1 MAEGAF
7 SGSFVLHLD
16 EEDGRTLVGFAPG
29 PAGMAVLDLG
39 RGMSLAVD
47 FADPTTLVSCR
58 ADGWLRDDVLEVLV
72 GTRAAQQVARVRQ
85 SDRPVRIS
93 DGDDIERER
102 MRSGNWSAQPGN
114 DEAMAFGVCAVL
126 SSLAGDE
133 QRHELVRAVAALE
146 LAEQSRLLPLP
157 DDVTEGVAD
166 RARTRALDLLAD
178 GADAFEMLA
187 ERAPRTA
194 ARVRSLIRSVMADGP
209 GDELRWRRISQEFD
223 RLVRRRPTVRVSPA
237 LTSPRPSAMEPE
249 RVPKRVPERTVV
261 DLKPNGLLIVHRTA
275 ETDDEATW
283 VRVLQ
288 SPQLGLLAAAPLI
301 RSGSRRRA
309 ELLVPPDLTLEQ
321 LVVEV
326 TGDALPVTSTLEQI
340 RRAIDLGRRAATL
353 EALRSPRASEAWQ
366 ACARAWSALDDPRRA
381 QIASGHIGAQRAR
394 PASIAERV
402 EQTIDAA

>member
-1 MAEGAF
+1 VVDGAF

-16 EEDGRTLVGFAPG
+16 EDDGRNLVGFAPG

-72 GTRAAQQVARVRQ
+72 GTRAAQRVAQVQQ
-85 SDRPVRIS
+85 SDRPVRIA
-93 DGDDIERER
+93 DHDEMERER
-102 MRSGNWSAQPGN
+102 MRNSNWNGRPGN
-114 DEAMAFGVCAVL
+114 PVAMAFGVCAVL
-126 SSLAGDE
+126 SSLTDDE

-157 DDVTEGVAD
+157 DDVVEDVAN

-178 GADAFEMLA
+178 GADAFEQLA
-187 ERAPRTA
+187 ERDPRTA
-194 ARVRSLIRSVMADGP
+194 ARVRSLIRSVMADDP

-223 RLVRRRPTVRVSPA
+223 RRSR
-237 LTSPRPSAMEPE
+237 PRPSVRSAPARKSERPYALEPE
-249 RVPKRVPERTVV
+249 RVPERTVV
-261 DLKPNGLLIVHRTA
+261 DLKPNGLMIVHRPA
-275 ETDDEATW
+275 ETDDKATW

-288 SPQLGLLAAAPLI
+288 GPQLSLLAAAPLI
-301 RSGSRRRA
+301 RSGSRQRA

-321 LVVEV
+321 LVVEM
-326 TGDALPVTSTLEQI
+326 TKDALPVTSTLEQI

-353 EALRSPRASEAWQ
+353 EALRSPRASDAWQ
-366 ACARAWSALDDPRRA
+366 SCAIAWSALGDPRRA
-381 QIASGHIGAQRAR
+381 QLALDHFGIGRSR
-394 PASIAERV
+394 SASIAERV
-402 EQTIDAA
+402 ESVFDVAS

>member
-1 MAEGAF
+1 
-7 SGSFVLHLD
+7 
-16 EEDGRTLVGFAPG
+16 
-29 PAGMAVLDLG
+29 VLDLG

-72 GTRAAQQVARVRQ
+72 GTRTAQQVAQVQ
-85 SDRPVRIS
+85 KSDRPVRIT
-93 DGDDIERER
+93 DDDEMERER
-102 MRSGNWSAQPGN
+102 MRSGNWSARPGN
-114 DEAMAFGVCAVL
+114 PGAMAFGVCAVL
-126 SSLAGDE
+126 SSLADDE

-157 DDVTEGVAD
+157 DDVMEGLAD

-178 GADAFEMLA
+178 GMDAFERLA
-187 ERAPRTA
+187 DRDPRTA
-194 ARVRSLIRSVMADGP
+194 ARVRSMIRAVMTDDP
-209 GDELRWRRISQEFD
+209 SDELRWRRTSQEFD
-223 RLVRRRPTVRVSPA
+223 RLAR
-237 LTSPRPSAMEPE
+237 PRPSVRAAPARKSASPYAMEPE
-249 RVPKRVPERTVV
+249 RVPERTVV

-275 ETDDEATW
+275 DTDDKAAW

-288 SPQLGLLAAAPLI
+288 SPQLSLLAAAPLI
-301 RSGSRRRA
+301 RSGSRQRA

-326 TGDALPVTSTLEQI
+326 TSDALPVTSALEQI

-353 EALRSPRASEAWQ
+353 EALRSPRASDAWQ
-366 ACARAWSALDDPRRA
+366 SCANAWAALADPRRA
-381 QIASGHIGAQRAR
+381 QLALDHIGAERAR

-402 EQTIDAA
+402 GNMFDVAS

>member
-1 MAEGAF
+1 MVDGAF

-16 EEDGRTLVGFAPG
+16 EEDGRNLVGFVPG

-72 GTRAAQQVARVRQ
+72 GTRAAQRVAQVQQ
-85 SDRPVRIS
+85 SDRPVRIA
-93 DGDDIERER
+93 DHDEMERER
-102 MRSGNWSAQPGN
+102 MRSGNFSAWPG
-114 DEAMAFGVCAVL
+114 DPGAMVFGACAVL
-126 SSLAGDE
+126 SSLADDE

-157 DDVTEGVAD
+157 DDVVEGAAD

-178 GADAFEMLA
+178 GADAFEQLV
-187 ERAPRTA
+187 ERDPRTA
-194 ARVRSLIRSVMADGP
+194 ARVRSLIRSVMAADP
-209 GDELRWRRISQEFD
+209 SDELRWRRIAQEFD
-223 RLVRRRPTVRVSPA
+223 RTARQRPTVAAAPA
-237 LTSPRPSAMEPE
+237 RKSSRPYAMEPE
-249 RVPKRVPERTVV
+249 RVPERTVV

-275 ETDDEATW
+275 ETHDEAKW

-288 SPQLGLLAAAPLI
+288 SPQLSLLAAAPLM
-301 RSGSRRRA
+301 RSGSRQRA
-309 ELLVPPDLTLEQ
+309 ELLVPPDVTLEQ

-326 TGDALPVTSTLEQI
+326 TSDALPVTSTLEQI

-353 EALRSPRASEAWQ
+353 DALRSPRASDAWQ
-366 ACARAWSALDDPRRA
+366 ACASAWSALDDPRRA
-381 QIASGHIGAQRAR
+381 QLASAHVGAGRTRAPSTAER
-394 PASIAERV
+394 LWSALSIA
-402 EQTIDAA
+402 